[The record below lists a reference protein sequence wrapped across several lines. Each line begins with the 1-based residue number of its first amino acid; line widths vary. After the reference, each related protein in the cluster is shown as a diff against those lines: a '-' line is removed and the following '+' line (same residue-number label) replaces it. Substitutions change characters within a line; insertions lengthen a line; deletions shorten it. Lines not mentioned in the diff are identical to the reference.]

1 MCKIEKDTTFT
12 HFASKWLH
20 TSASKLVYIFSLATV
35 TVYIY
40 TVTVTC
46 VFIILLIFVRTNFSL
61 SSPCTTTSTPHLLFL
76 RCTQTHPYTNTS
88 TQTNQHRNTPTNKP
102 TQTNQ
107 PRDRSVL
114 MELSSWIGRWRS
126 DLGRGAWFMDRP
138 VKKGSGSAGEER
150 TRWRS
155 DLGW

>member
-40 TVTVTC
+40 TVTVACVFIIYTVTVAC

-61 SSPCTTTSTPHLLFL
+61 SSPCTTTSAPYLLFL
-76 RCTQTHPYTNTS
+76 RCTQTHPHTNTS

-107 PRDRSVL
+107 QRHKSVL
-114 MELSSWIGRWRS
+114 VELGSWIGR
-126 DLGRGAWFMDRP
+126 
-138 VKKGSGSAGEER
+138 
-150 TRWRS
+150 
-155 DLGW
+155 